1 MTAPLT
7 DDEARRVTECP
18 DCEHP
23 WDAHYGDGCGYSLG
37 FIGDDDEA
45 LCPCTRADETLPQV
59 AALVAEREAAVLEQA
74 AAAIERRRLVR
85 RARWLQ
91 SLRWPAQDEKRWSQ
105 GMWHATAIVHRLARE
120 RAR

>member
-1 MTAPLT
+1 MTAPLS
-7 DDEARRVTECP
+7 DDEARRVTQCA
-18 DCEHP
+18 CGHP
-23 WDAHYGDGCGYSLG
+23 WRVHAGYANGTLG
-37 FIGDDDEA
+37 GGF
-45 LCPCTRADETLPQV
+45 CPCTRADETLAQV

-85 RARWLQ
+85 RTRWLR
-91 SLRWPAQDEKRWSQ
+91 SLRWPAEDEKRWSQ